1 MGPGPWEEE
10 LVVDGS
16 VGVVAVVVIVGPVS
30 VGVSSLEV
38 VVVSVTGADVGL
50 EGGGLVLPGS
60 GRSPQFT

>member
-16 VGVVAVVVIVGPVS
+16 VGVVAVVAPAS

-38 VVVSVTGADVGL
+38 VVVSVTA
-50 EGGGLVLPGS
+50 P
-60 GRSPQFT
+60 

>member
-38 VVVSVTGADVGL
+38 VVSVTGADVGL

>member
-16 VGVVAVVVIVGPVS
+16 VGVVAVVVPVS

-38 VVVSVTGADVGL
+38 VVVSDVGL

>member
-38 VVVSVTGADVGL
+38 VVVSVTAPKVKAH
-50 EGGGLVLPGS
+50 
-60 GRSPQFT
+60 

>member
-38 VVVSVTGADVGL
+38 VVVSVTA
-50 EGGGLVLPGS
+50 P
-60 GRSPQFT
+60 